1 VVVLDPDAAPGQWP
15 GCRSFGH
22 GDDYA
27 GIGQALALVSQEIA
41 KRRTARAEG
50 QRRFTPVHIVIDE
63 SQDVIAEVPA
73 ALNVIETLARRG
85 RKIGM
90 HATLGVQDKQVKTL
104 GLEGKSDLLRNFQVV
119 DMVRKD
125 GQRVAILHTADGN
138 LPMPVPDLISPEE
151 FIMQK
156 PAAQCRA
163 TPADDLLA
171 SLLTDTSISASGRQ
185 DTDDTSISIGTNP
198 RDTDTD
204 TDTSISASGRG
215 DTGVTV
221 NIHARAEVA
230 RATAAGRQ
238 RTRRGQGVDVKRRAA
253 RNKARLAAERTK
265 ELENAYKLAGK
276 NGESFN
282 RSYERLGGNRN
293 QMIALWRE
301 GKKEAT

>member
-1 VVVLDPDAAPGQWP
+1 
-15 GCRSFGH
+15 
-22 GDDYA
+22 
-27 GIGQALALVSQEIA
+27 
-41 KRRTARAEG
+41 
-50 QRRFTPVHIVIDE
+50 
-63 SQDVIAEVPA
+63 
-73 ALNVIETLARRG
+73 
-85 RKIGM
+85 
-90 HATLGVQDKQVKTL
+90 
-104 GLEGKSDLLRNFQVV
+104 
-119 DMVRKD
+119 
-125 GQRVAILHTADGN
+125 
-138 LPMPVPDLISPEE
+138 
-151 FIMQK
+151 MQK

-185 DTDDTSISIGTNP
+185 GTDDTSISIGTNP

>member
-119 DMVRKD
+119 DMMKQGD
-125 GQRVAILHTADGN
+125 QRVAVVHGSEGKTT
-138 LPMPVPDLISPEE
+138 MPVPTLRDPDD
-151 FIMQK
+151 FITRR
-156 PAAQCRA
+156 AA
-163 TPADDLLA
+163 PDDLLRD
-171 SLLTDTSISASGRQ
+171 LLAQSVTSASGRQ